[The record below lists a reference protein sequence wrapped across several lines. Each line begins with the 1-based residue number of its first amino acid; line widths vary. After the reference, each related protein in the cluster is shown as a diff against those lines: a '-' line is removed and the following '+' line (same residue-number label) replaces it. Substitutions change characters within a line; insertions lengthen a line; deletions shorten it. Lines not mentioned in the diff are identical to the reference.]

1 MKIEAKQ
8 DHYYKNTNKY
18 TWNTSNNTNNK
29 NWPVIGYSEE
39 KQLSVH
45 YTNNIEYKCHHLLQH
60 LAFQGITEV
69 YKLCVVTIQ
78 HIKMIENFLLIIS
91 YSLSD
96 TMVGTDEKALNKQ
109 QKFKIHRHKCIFRSA
124 TLFSDVFMLTQ
135 PKTNIHGL
143 FKKKKKSCMLHIL
156 LETSKPVLMI
166 SARNHIFMNYKIN

>member
-1 MKIEAKQ
+1 
-8 DHYYKNTNKY
+8 
-18 TWNTSNNTNNK
+18 
-29 NWPVIGYSEE
+29 
-39 KQLSVH
+39 
-45 YTNNIEYKCHHLLQH
+45 
-60 LAFQGITEV
+60 
-69 YKLCVVTIQ
+69 
-78 HIKMIENFLLIIS
+78 MIENFLLIIS